1 MKMNNQKYYIQ
12 ILISLIGLCIGYP
25 YGGTVFIALMIPF
38 VAMMVLSKD
47 INYLPALMVHM
58 ASETSIY
65 TVILLLMMIV
75 VIRENKILTDK
86 YVRRIYKTLLF
97 LLPVYLLI
105 IYQQIVFGG
114 NNIQK
119 AFASFG
125 IFYLVL
131 WSFTFT
137 YIIGNRF
144 NNYSLKL
151 LLFTLI
157 TVKILTLLNICEY
170 SRISGCVNYFIPAY
184 GIYYCFRGQRPLGL
198 FCLLISLPAL
208 LTDEDLTFSIF
219 GATLLAILITYCFVK
234 NRVKSLQILTGL
246 SVFVAIIAL
255 LLYGSFNYQ
264 GMIVNSSEHM
274 DFSSWSAFSDRFM
287 FKLFG
292 DRAPFWNSGIMQI
305 LTYHPL
311 FPDPH
316 LPEIFAVAVDGH
328 EIDNSVYGSHNIFI
342 EYVRLFGIIPGVILC
357 CLIIAISQLGRKY
370 IISANSCNNDM
381 PIFISSISSF
391 FILCLTGT
399 LTVQP
404 SYALYTVGLMGVA
417 YAKYKTLK

>member
-1 MKMNNQKYYIQ
+1 MNNQKYYVQ
-12 ILISLIGLCIGYP
+12 ILIALIGLCIGYP

-65 TVILLLMMIV
+65 TIILLIMMIV
-75 VIRENKILTDK
+75 VIRENTNFADK
-86 YVRRIYKTLLF
+86 NIRRIYNTLLF
-97 LLPVYLLI
+97 LLPVYFLI
-105 IYQQIVFGG
+105 IYQQIVFSG

-131 WSFTFT
+131 WSFPFA
-137 YIIGNRF
+137 YIIGKKFDGN
-144 NNYSLKL
+144 SLRL

-157 TVKILTLLNICEY
+157 TVKILTLLGLCGF

-184 GIYYCFRGQRPLGL
+184 GIYYCFRGQRSLGL
-198 FCLLISLPAL
+198 FCLLVSLPSI
-208 LTDEDLTFSIF
+208 LTGEDLTFSIL
-219 GATLLAILITYCFVK
+219 GATLLAMLITYCFVK
-234 NRVKSLQILTGL
+234 NKIKSIQILTGL

-274 DFSSWSAFSDRFM
+274 DFSSWSALKERFI
-287 FKLFG
+287 FKLYG
-292 DRAPFWNSGIMQI
+292 DRAPFWNAGIMQI

-316 LPEIFAVAVDGH
+316 LPEIFAYAVDGH
-328 EIDNSVYGSHNIFI
+328 EIDNSAYGSHNIFI

-357 CLIIAISQLGRKY
+357 CLIITISQLGRKY
-370 IISANSCNNDM
+370 IISANSCNNDI